1 MSILKKASTEDLISA
16 NRRYSLLKPYLE
28 GQSVTNGIPKQRT
41 LRRWLPLAK
50 PRFSSVCERL
60 FGTTNTQF
68 LYNLAGNTQITKKVR
83 LMTKSVNPKNLSVWT
98 LGLLYMYLTQWA
110 YTIYDTTEHP
120 ALHGQSP
127 HELFLLLGQQE

>member
-1 MSILKKASTEDLISA
+1 MDAFSRRILAIYISYDPPSYRSCMMVLRICVQRHSRLPQIIVTDNGKEFYSTYFETLLAIFECTLK
-16 NRRYSLLKPYLE
+16 RRP
-28 GQSVTNGIPKQRT
+28 P
-41 LRRWLPLAK
+41 AK

-98 LGLLYMYLTQWA
+98 LGLL
-110 YTIYDTTEHP
+110 
-120 ALHGQSP
+120 
-127 HELFLLLGQQE
+127 